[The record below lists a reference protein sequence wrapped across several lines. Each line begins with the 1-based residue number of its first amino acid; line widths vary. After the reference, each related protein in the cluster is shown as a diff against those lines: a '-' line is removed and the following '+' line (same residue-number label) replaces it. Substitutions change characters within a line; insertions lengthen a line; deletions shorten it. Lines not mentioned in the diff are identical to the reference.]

1 MSARRLERHRIDARL
16 ERIEAACGV
25 LAGLAR
31 EPAAAI
37 LNAPERVAAMERM
50 LEVGIQAAADV
61 AAHVIAAAAWTTPET
76 AGQAF
81 QELARHDV
89 IARDLA
95 ERLRLAVG
103 LRNVLAH
110 DYLDVD
116 PARLFAS
123 LPDDVA
129 DLRAFVAA
137 TLAWST
143 AQNASL
149 SGRSP

>member
-1 MSARRLERHRIDARL
+1 MSARRLDRHRLDARL
-16 ERIEAACGV
+16 ERIEAACAV
-25 LAGLAR
+25 LAGLAC
-31 EPAAAI
+31 EPATAV
-37 LNAPERVAAMERM
+37 LSSPERVAAMERM

-61 AAHVIAAAAWTTPET
+61 AAHVIAAAAWATPET

-81 QELARHDV
+81 QELAGHDV

-95 ERLRLAVG
+95 ERLRRAVG

-116 PARLFAS
+116 PARLFATLS
-123 LPDDVA
+123 DDVA

-143 AQNASL
+143 AQVASL
-149 SGRSP
+149 SGRFP